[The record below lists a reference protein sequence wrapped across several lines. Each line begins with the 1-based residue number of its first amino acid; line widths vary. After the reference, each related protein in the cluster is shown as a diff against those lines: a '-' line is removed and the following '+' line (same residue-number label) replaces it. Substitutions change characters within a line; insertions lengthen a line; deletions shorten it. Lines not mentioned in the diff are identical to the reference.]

1 MLSLPSRCT
10 THDYVVVN
18 FAMQVFSGID
28 DIKNQEFK
36 TNYKKIGQV
45 GDGND
50 WWVGNDQGLDYS
62 VFERDGERVVRAL
75 VVGGLVA

>member
-18 FAMQVFSGID
+18 LQVFSGID